1 MTANTSVAKRG
12 IDLLRDPQL
21 NKSTAFTAA
30 EREALGLTGLLP
42 AAVDTEETQ
51 VQRALQ
57 QLGQKPTDL
66 ERYIYL
72 IQLLDTDETLFYKVL
87 MSDPA
92 RFLPIVYDPT
102 VGEACLKFGHIF
114 RRPRGLYVSLEHRGR
129 VKEVLRNWPEKDVRV
144 ICATSGERILGLGDL
159 GANGMGIPIGK
170 LQLYTAC
177 AAVPPQYLLPVH
189 IDFGTNNRELL
200 DDPLYLGLR
209 QPRVSTA
216 ERDEFVEEFVQAIQ
230 EVFPGCCLHFEDW
243 AGVDAMRLLA
253 RYRDRV
259 CCYND
264 DIQGTAGVAL
274 AGILSALRVTGGKL
288 RDQRVLFLG
297 AGSAG
302 IGIADL
308 IASAMT
314 LEGLSELEARAR
326 ISLFD
331 VHGLLEPSRTD
342 LYDFQKPYAH
352 PHEPSND
359 FVAVIESQKPTA
371 LIGVSTKG
379 KAFTQE
385 VVEAMARI
393 NPRPI
398 IFALSNPTDHAECTA
413 EEAYRWSEGRALYAA
428 GVPFPPVRY
437 GNKTLVPGQGNN
449 LYVFPAVGLAIV
461 ATKARRVTDEMFVV
475 AARAVADQVTQAE
488 LDSGLLY
495 PPQSNILETEVAVAV
510 KVAETIFA
518 RSLAGVEKPSGR
530 AEFRRRSTLQARV
543 HEPLVKT

>member
-1 MTANTSVAKRG
+1 MTADTSVAKRG

-30 EREALGLTGLLP
+30 ERETLGLTGLLP

-51 VQRALQ
+51 VRRALQ

-114 RRPRGLYVSLEHRGR
+114 RRPRGLYISLEHRGR

-216 ERDEFVEEFVQAIQ
+216 ERDGFVEEFVEAIQ

-243 AGVDAMRLLA
+243 AGVDAMRLLD
-253 RYRDRV
+253 RYRHRV

-274 AGILSALRVTGGKL
+274 AGLLSALRVTGGRL

-302 IGIADL
+302 VGIADL

-314 LEGLSELEARAR
+314 LEGLTEDQARAR
-326 ISLFD
+326 ICLFD
-331 VHGLLEPSRTD
+331 VNGLLEPSRTD

-352 PHEPSND
+352 SYEPSKD

-379 KAFTQE
+379 KAFNQK

-428 GVPFPPVRY
+428 GVPFSPVRY

-461 ATKARRVTDEMFVV
+461 ATQSRRVTDEMFVV
-475 AARAVADQVTQAE
+475 AARAVADQVSQAE

-495 PPQSNILETEVAVAV
+495 PPQSHILETEVAVAV

-518 RSLAGVEKPSGR
+518 RKLADLEEPRDVRSFVEGQLYKPDYTSR
-530 AEFRRRSTLQARV
+530 W
-543 HEPLVKT
+543 